1 VNKSS
6 SIKKKGIKT
15 ETIVTIAFVLIVIFA
30 SVYVAI
36 YYLFQVEP
44 EIKYTSKYKNIDVEE
59 AYSLINKTKNL
70 VIIDCRG
77 LEGCGSCQIK
87 SEGRLD
93 FDFVYLNQNPYVHYN
108 TTENLL
114 IYSKDGK
121 VGEED
126 FCKILVNHVY
136 GKIYNLEGG
145 FYAWKEA
152 GYPISKIVPPEYPG
166 EKLFVS

>member
-1 VNKSS
+1 MNKSS

-30 SVYVAI
+30 SIYVAI
-36 YYLFQVEP
+36 YYLFQAEP

-59 AYSLINKTKNL
+59 AYNLINKTKNL

-114 IYSKDGK
+114 IYSKDGT

-126 FCKILVNHVY
+126 FCKIIVNHVY

-152 GYPISKIVPPEYPG
+152 GYPISNIVPPEYPG
-166 EKLFVS
+166 EDLFVS

>member
-1 VNKSS
+1 MDKPASNQ
-6 SIKKKGIKT
+6 KKGIKK
-15 ETIVTIAFVLIVIFA
+15 ETIVTVIFLIIVA
-30 SVYVAI
+30 FAAIYVAFF
-36 YYLFQVEP
+36 YLFSEET
-44 EIKYTSKYKNIDVEE
+44 EIKFTSSYKNIDAKV
-59 AYSLINKTKNL
+59 AYNLINKTKNL

-114 IYSKDGK
+114 IYSKDGT
-121 VGEED
+121 VAEED
-126 FCKILVNHVY
+126 FCKILVDHVY

-145 FYAWKEA
+145 FDAWKNA
-152 GYPISKIVPPEYPG
+152 GYPISHLVPPEYPG
-166 EKLFVS
+166 YFITF

>member
-1 VNKSS
+1 MVKSS
-6 SIKKKGIKT
+6 STQEKGNKFD
-15 ETIVTIAFVLIVIFA
+15 TIVTIVFVIIVVFA
-30 SVYVAI
+30 TVYVATA
-36 YYLFQVEP
+36 YLFPGET
-44 EIKYTSKYKNIDVEE
+44 EKKYTSSYKSIDVEA
-59 AYSLINKTKNL
+59 AYNLINKTKNL

-93 FDFVYLNQNPYVHYN
+93 FDFVYLNQNPYVHFN

-114 IYSKDGK
+114 IYSKDGI
-121 VGEED
+121 VAQED

-145 FYAWKEA
+145 YNAWKDA

-166 EKLFVS
+166 EVLSLF